1 MSLFARTW
9 ACPHQAKRADASSG
23 TLHTSSEKQQ
33 ANQAAQ
39 LPAETPPSYAKAL
52 GAAEPAAAEPAA
64 AEPAAALKMR
74 GTAGATDSVAL
85 LGEPAAASPP
95 PAAKKPSSKP
105 KKKEKA
111 NRALKRAAS
120 IDAWGAGD
128 ASSSIL
134 LQQARKSNQGH
145 GASHAA

>member
-1 MSLFARTW
+1 MW
-9 ACPHQAKRADASSG
+9 ACPHQANVRADASSA
-23 TLHTSSEKQQ
+23 TLHTSSEEQQ
-33 ANQAAQ
+33 TNQAAQ
-39 LPAETPPSYAKAL
+39 LPAETSSYAKAL

-64 AEPAAALKMR
+64 ALKMS

-85 LGEPAAASPP
+85 LGEPSAASPP

-134 LQQARKSNQGH
+134 LPQARKSNQGH